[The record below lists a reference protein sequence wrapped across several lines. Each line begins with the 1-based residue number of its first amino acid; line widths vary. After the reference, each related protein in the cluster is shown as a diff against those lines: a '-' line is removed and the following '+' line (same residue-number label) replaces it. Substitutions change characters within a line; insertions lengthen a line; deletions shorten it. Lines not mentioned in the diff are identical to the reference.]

1 MPSGKPKILVIEDD
15 VRMLRLEARI
25 LELEGYRVITATNGQ
40 AALDMFE
47 DEAPTLVLLDVMMP
61 GLDGYEVCR
70 RIRGFSRVPVIM
82 VTAKGAEEEKLRGF
96 EVGADDYITKPF
108 RVGELV
114 ARVKAVLRRTML
126 RGTVGRPAFHCGDL
140 VVDFTRN
147 RVTVGAEEV
156 MLTATEY
163 YLLSY
168 LAQHAGYVLTTN
180 EILRNVWGEGYEDD
194 VALVQVAISRLRQK
208 LGDDA
213 RNPKYIATRPGI
225 GYTMKKP

>member
-1 MPSGKPKILVIEDD
+1 MSLAKLKILVVEDD
-15 VRMLRLEARI
+15 VRMLRLEERI
-25 LELEGYRVITATNGQ
+25 LELERYRVITATSGQ
-40 AALDMFE
+40 AALDAF
-47 DEAPTLVLLDVMMP
+47 DDGAPDLVLLDVMMP
-61 GLDGYEVCR
+61 GLDGYEVCS

-82 VTAKGAEEEKLRGF
+82 VTAKDAEEEKLRGF

-114 ARVKAVLRRTML
+114 ARVKAVLRRIMP
-126 RGTVGRPAFHCGDL
+126 RGAVGRPAFHCGDL
-140 VVDFTRN
+140 VVDFARN
-147 RVTVGAEEV
+147 RVTVGEEEV

-213 RNPKYIATRPGI
+213 KNPKYIITRPGI
-225 GYTMKKP
+225 GYTMKKQ

>member
-1 MPSGKPKILVIEDD
+1 MSSAKPKILVVEDD
-15 VRMLRLEARI
+15 VRMLRLEQRI

-40 AALDMFE
+40 AALDAFE
-47 DEAPTLVLLDVMMP
+47 DEAPDLALLDVMMP

-70 RIRGFSRVPVIM
+70 RIRAFSRVPVVM
-82 VTAKGAEEEKLRGF
+82 VTAKGAEEEKLKGF

-114 ARVKAVLRRTML
+114 ARVKAVLRRTMP
-126 RGTVGRPAFHCGDL
+126 RGAASRPAFHCGDL
-140 VVDFTRN
+140 VVDFARN
-147 RVTVGAEEV
+147 RVTVGEEEV

-208 LGDDA
+208 LGDSA
-213 RNPKYIATRPGI
+213 RDPRYVITRSGI
-225 GYTMKKP
+225 GYTMAKQ